1 MILGDVVTIQN
12 RTRTQDS
19 EGIWTDTWSTF
30 KSNVACSFQ
39 PATLN
44 ATELAAW
51 GLTDLAANSKR
62 VYVYRDSTIL
72 EGMRIIGPDGN
83 YEIRGANH
91 WRIHSV
97 FLCIPVQG

>member
-1 MILGDVVTIQN
+1 MILGDTVTIQN
-12 RTRTQDS
+12 KTLTQDS
-19 EGIWTDTWSTF
+19 EGIVTPSWSTF

-39 PATLN
+39 PAALN

-62 VYVYRDSTIL
+62 VYMYRDTSIL
-72 EGMRIIGPDGN
+72 EGMRLIGSDGT